1 MTFVLKGL
9 LWRKGG
15 ASEHKHSALES
26 PKKVGSEQVTNG
38 RVWVGSSSSKMI
50 EFKSNIRIY
59 SNKYYSIILTLVVW

>member
-26 PKKVGSEQVTNG
+26 PKKVGSEQATNAYG

-59 SNKYYSIILTLVVW
+59 SNKY

>member
-38 RVWVGSSSSKMI
+38 RVWVGSSSSKMSSSQII
-50 EFKSNIRIY
+50 ERGSLLAQK
-59 SNKYYSIILTLVVW
+59 W